1 MDESKV
7 KERNIKNEIKAS
19 KLRLVQLNKDL
30 KNAKS
35 KGGNNRLFM
44 FGNKMPQLVQEIQRK
59 ANQFHK
65 MPIGPLGM
73 EIKLKNGIPKVLATL
88 IEWELQ
94 SLPNRSL
101 LRTFLGIY

>member
-1 MDESKV
+1 MNESQLR
-7 KERNIKNEIKAS
+7 ENRMKNEIRAS
-19 KLRLVQLNKDL
+19 KSNLLQLNKNL

-35 KGGNNRLFM
+35 EGGNNRLFM

-59 ANQFHK
+59 AMQFHK

-73 EIKLKNGIPKVLATL
+73 EIRLKNGIPKVEATL

-94 SLPNRSL
+94 SL

>member
-1 MDESKV
+1 MDESQLR
-7 KERNIKNEIKAS
+7 ENRMKNEIRAS
-19 KLRLVQLNKDL
+19 KSNLLQLNKNL

-35 KGGNNRLFM
+35 EGGNNRLFM

-59 ANQFHK
+59 ATQFHK

-73 EIKLKNGIPKVLATL
+73 EIKLKNGVPKVEATL

-94 SLPNRSL
+94 SL